1 MNEFYKQDIFFVITT
16 VAVVILT
23 ILLSIFAYYAIKVI
37 KDIKFI
43 SEKAKRESE
52 LLSQDIAEL
61 KDNIRASGA
70 KLKPALSFLFNLYR
84 KTNPKRE
91 KKNGKY

>member
-16 VAVVILT
+16 IAVVILT
-23 ILLSIFAYYAIKVI
+23 ILLSVFAYYAIKVV

-61 KDNIRASGA
+61 KDSIRENGA
-70 KLKPALSFLFNLYR
+70 KLKPALSFLLGLYR
-84 KTNPKRE
+84 KTNSKKE